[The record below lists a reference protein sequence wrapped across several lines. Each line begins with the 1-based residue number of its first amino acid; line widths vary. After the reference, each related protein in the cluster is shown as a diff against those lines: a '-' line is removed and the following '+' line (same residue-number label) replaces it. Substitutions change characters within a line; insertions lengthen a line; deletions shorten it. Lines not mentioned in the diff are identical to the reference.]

1 MLVRG
6 SGSCPDVDL
15 VKNAQPCKSALSI
28 ESPGWRET
36 VEEVVEINA
45 DIPWQA
51 ASI

>member
-1 MLVRG
+1 MKTKRLMFAV
-6 SGSCPDVDL
+6 L
-15 VKNAQPCKSALSI
+15 AAFTNASWPCKSTLSI